1 MSVRVVAWKPE
12 LGPGKWRVDIR
23 FKKPD
28 GTKVRNQ
35 MVHEAPT
42 QGMAQRWGQARESQL
57 RADSLT
63 ATRPSCPT
71 FASFV
76 EHDWMPVYPK
86 AAGNKPSVVREKKSH
101 LERHLI
107 PFFGTMTLDAVDR
120 HAMERFIAE
129 ALDKTKGKAKDE
141 RTSRNGYLPEPK
153 TLSAKR
159 VKNILGTLHTI
170 LASAVEWGVLDKL
183 PRFPQIRCSLP
194 SFDFYDSSEVAALVD
209 SARDDERILILLAGH
224 TGARAGELLA
234 LEWTD
239 VDFRQK
245 LVTFRRSRTGGITT
259 DTKSRR
265 PRQVPMSE
273 TLADALQAHR
283 HLRGPLVFCQ
293 EDGTHL
299 TLWFLHGALERAARR
314 AQLRLL
320 RWHDLRHS
328 FASNLTIGGTPLR
341 QVQEWMGHSSITMTM
356 RYAHLA
362 PTEQARKYLDALE
375 APPSEATRSARRNTS
390 PRQVI
395 PPARAARRGNPRG
408 NAVARSPI
416 QPETSRSKASPA
428 GVEPALAT

>member
-1 MSVRVVAWKPE
+1 M
-12 LGPGKWRVDIR
+12 
-23 FKKPD
+23 
-28 GTKVRNQ
+28 
-35 MVHEAPT
+35 HAP
-42 QGMAQRWGQARESQL
+42 
-57 RADSLT
+57 
-63 ATRPSCPT
+63 
-71 FASFV
+71 
-76 EHDWMPVYPK
+76 
-86 AAGNKPSVVREKKSH
+86 
-101 LERHLI
+101 
-107 PFFGTMTLDAVDR
+107 
-120 HAMERFIAE
+120 
-129 ALDKTKGKAKDE
+129 
-141 RTSRNGYLPEPK
+141 
-153 TLSAKR
+153 
-159 VKNILGTLHTI
+159 
-170 LASAVEWGVLDKL
+170 

-194 SFDFYDSSEVAALVD
+194 SFDFYDASEVAALVD

-293 EDGTHL
+293 EDGAHL

-375 APPSEATRSARRNTS
+375 APSLEATRSAPRNTS

-428 GVEPALAT
+428 GVESETPVLTTRTHVDSRTDERPRVDVSVRPVVDVGPSEVPSEAMRSGKPASVEEILAEALMSAAAAGRWDIVAQLGRELEARRLAAASIPSLHEPHEPRDKTAG